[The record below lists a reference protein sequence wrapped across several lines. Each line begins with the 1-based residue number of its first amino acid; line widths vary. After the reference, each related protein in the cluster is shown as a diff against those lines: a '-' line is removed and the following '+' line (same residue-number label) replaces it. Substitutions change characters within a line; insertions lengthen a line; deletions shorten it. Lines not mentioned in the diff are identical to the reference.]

1 MFFSRRI
8 LGRVGRGGRKKKV
21 LRIGS
26 RREMITPTHF
36 LCPISL
42 DLMKDPVTL
51 STGISYD
58 RENIE
63 KWLGEGNRTCPVTN
77 QELTSYDLIPN
88 HAIRRMIQ
96 EWCVDNRSHGIERI
110 PTPRIPVSSSE
121 VSEMC
126 ARLEAATGR
135 GDHQEC
141 LELLGKMKGLAKESE
156 RDKKCIAESGA
167 GRVLSACFQAF
178 STENKYEV
186 EDLVKE
192 VLSALKWMFPVGEES
207 KSMLGSKPSLRCMA
221 WILKGQDSSAKRNVV
236 IVLKKLLSLDHT
248 YANILAQ
255 VDEDVPQALFEMVKS
270 PTCPSARKAPLEVI
284 YRMVASSPEANG
296 KFVKMGL
303 PSLVLEILVDA
314 EKGVAEKA
322 LAVLDGICESQ
333 EGRDNICS
341 HPLTMALL
349 VKKIMRLSEMG
360 TELCVSIMW
369 KLLCKGEDENQVVE
383 ALELGGFQKLLVVLQ
398 VGCGENT
405 KERATELLKLMNL
418 YQDRVQCLHN
428 SSGFKYLK
436 KSY

>member
-1 MFFSRRI
+1 M
-8 LGRVGRGGRKKKV
+8 
-21 LRIGS
+21 
-26 RREMITPTHF
+26 MTPAHF

-77 QELTSYDLIPN
+77 QEVTSYELIPN

-110 PTPRIPVSSSE
+110 PTPRIPVSSYE

-126 ARLEAATGR
+126 GRLEAATAR
-135 GDHQEC
+135 GDHREC
-141 LELLGKMKGLAKESE
+141 VELVGRMKGLAKESE
-156 RDKKCIAESGA
+156 RDKKCIVESGS
-167 GRVLSACFQAF
+167 GRVLAACFRAF
-178 STENKYEV
+178 SERYEV
-186 EDLVKE
+186 EDLLKE
-192 VLSALKWMFPVGEES
+192 VLSGLKWMFPLGEES
-207 KSMLGSKPSLRCMA
+207 KSMLGSEPSLRCMA

-236 IVLKKLLSLDHT
+236 LVLKKLLSLDHT
-248 YANILAQ
+248 YANVLAQ
-255 VDEDVPQALFEMVKS
+255 VDEDVPKALFEMVKS
-270 PTCPSARKAPLEVI
+270 PNCPSARKAPLEVLHRI
-284 YRMVASSPEANG
+284 LTSSSEAKG
-296 KFVKMGL
+296 KLVKMGL

-322 LAVLDGICESQ
+322 LAVVDGLCDSQ
-333 EGRDNICS
+333 EGKGSIS
-341 HPLTMALL
+341 THPLTMVLL
-349 VKKIMRLSEMG
+349 VKKIMRISEMG

-369 KLLCKGEDENQVVE
+369 KLLCKGEDENQVIE
-383 ALELGGFQKLLVVLQ
+383 ALELGAFQKLLVVLQ